1 MAHCVTALRSQQRA
15 IALPNQPVSAMA
27 KADAACCPVVN
38 LRLHAESITSTCGR
52 RHAPQS
58 TRILCRSCLMI
69 SAASAL
75 RHTYHA
81 VHVTLFFASFPVVLL
96 SIVCRLD
103 PSSILTP
110 TLHIFVLYLMFGL
123 SQIICCG
130 MLLFC
135 FMQAQ
140 PCQSDPIKLIALQQ
154 RGSSLFDVRTVLCC
168 SVATIARASDE
179 MRNKIH
185 VAAQCSMSQHGTSM
199 LYVAALPLL
208 QVLAMR

>member
-1 MAHCVTALRSQQRA
+1 MAR
-15 IALPNQPVSAMA
+15 
-27 KADAACCPVVN
+27 ADAACRPVVN
-38 LRLHAESITSTCGR
+38 LQLHAESITSTCGR

-81 VHVTLFFASFPVVLL
+81 VHVTLFFASFPVVFL

-110 TLHIFVLYLMFGL
+110 TLHIFLLYLMFGL

-154 RGSSLFDVRTVLCC
+154 RGSSLFARFYA
-168 SVATIARASDE
+168 AT
-179 MRNKIH
+179 
-185 VAAQCSMSQHGTSM
+185 
-199 LYVAALPLL
+199 LPLL
-208 QVLAMR
+208 HLLAMRCAATRAMYTVRACCMLQRCHCCRC

>member
-1 MAHCVTALRSQQRA
+1 MAR
-15 IALPNQPVSAMA
+15 
-27 KADAACCPVVN
+27 ADAACRPVVN
-38 LRLHAESITSTCGR
+38 LQLHAESITSTCGR

-81 VHVTLFFASFPVVLL
+81 VHVTLFFASFPVVFL

-110 TLHIFVLYLMFGL
+110 T
-123 SQIICCG
+123 IICCG

-154 RGSSLFDVRTVLCC
+154 RGSSLFDARFYA
-168 SVATIARASDE
+168 AT
-179 MRNKIH
+179 
-185 VAAQCSMSQHGTSM
+185 
-199 LYVAALPLL
+199 LPLL
-208 QVLAMR
+208 HLLAMRCAATRAMYTVRACCMLQRCHCCRC